1 MPLVPRLTLGQ
12 VLVLGA
18 AGIAVLL
25 AALLFAFLESSRRS
39 ILQTSHTLRAAAAR
53 RVEEQVRRELGE
65 AERAL
70 ENVEREI
77 RSGSVDVD
85 DLLRAESALF
95 NEIIDNPRLAE
106 ATFTRAARLGYDE
119 AGAIVLAAEGRWQL
133 SVHRASADPD
143 SSVLTRRV
151 SGKGERFGI
160 GVRARPPGGGFLGA
174 PFRSGGAAPD
184 PTEHPTFRAAAGK
197 SNAGRA
203 IWTDLAYSQFD
214 AELPEEKRRVIVSVQ
229 KAIEDG
235 AGRFA
240 GVLRVG
246 ILAQTVDDVARL
258 KVNQNDPD
266 DPHRIFLCDDQ
277 GRLITRLGPGD
288 RLREFEDDLRVQ
300 PTQVPPSVA
309 KALESTMRGEMS
321 PGDPERSGEL
331 EVAGTRYLVTFG
343 ALADTQDWLV
353 GIVVPED
360 YYTHDLS
367 QLRRRSLAAGL
378 LVLALVV
385 AAGAGGLR
393 ALRRGLGRISET
405 ATRMRNFDFAPAQSS
420 APFRDVQEV
429 AESLEQAKTA
439 LRALGKYAP
448 VDLVRQLYQANREPI
463 LGGELLEVSIMFT
476 DIAGFTALAERLSP
490 DTLAQALGRYF
501 EAMTAPIRAAGG
513 TIDKFIGDA
522 VMAIWNAPTPREGHA
537 RLACRAALGCLE
549 ATRALYA
556 SADWAGLPPLRT
568 RFGLHRDRVMVGHFG
583 SPERLSYTAL
593 GDGVNLAARLES
605 LCKQY
610 GVAVLASEA
619 VEEEARAEFQFR
631 LVDRVAVKGK
641 TIGVRVYEL
650 LGERGA
656 SSARPEVVEVYER
669 AFAAYLQWDFQGAIA
684 LLTLQA
690 GDPPSAVLLE
700 RCRKLAES
708 PPPPGWD
715 GIYTATA
722 K

>member
-1 MPLVPRLTLGQ
+1 VPLVPRLTLGQ

-85 DLLRAESALF
+85 DLLRAEAALF

-106 ATFTRAARLGYDE
+106 ATFTRAARLGYDK

-151 SGKGERFGI
+151 SGKGGRFGI
-160 GVRARPPGGGFLGA
+160 DGRARPPGGGFLGA
-174 PFRSGGAAPD
+174 PFRGGGAAPD

-288 RLREFEDDLRVQ
+288 RLREFDDDLRVQ
-300 PTQVPPSVA
+300 PAQVPPSVA
-309 KALESTMRGEMS
+309 EALESTLRGEMS
-321 PGDPERSGEL
+321 PGDSERSGEL

-343 ALADTQDWLV
+343 ALAGTQDWLV

-650 LGERGA
+650 LGARGA

-700 RCRKLAES
+700 RCHKLAES

-715 GIYTATA
+715 GIYTSTA